1 MDIVSSASHPPNG
14 AGGFIPPPLQSPS
27 QIRLS
32 RRPGNGPERDFKVE
46 WFSGTGKGG
55 QHRNKHQNCCR
66 VTHLP
71 SGLVQT
77 ATGRE
82 RTSNLRSAMEQ
93 INQRL
98 DAQAAGASLAK
109 ENTKRRSQVGSGMR
123 GDKRR
128 TYRFRDDHVTDHQT
142 GRSARCTEVMRGRFD
157 LLW

>member
-1 MDIVSSASHPPNG
+1 M
-14 AGGFIPPPLQSPS
+14 
-27 QIRLS
+27 
-32 RRPGNGPERDFKVE
+32 
-46 WFSGTGKGG
+46 
-55 QHRNKHQNCCR
+55 
-66 VTHLP
+66 
-71 SGLVQT
+71 QT

-82 RTSNLRSAMEQ
+82 RTANLRLAMEQ

-98 DAQAAGASLAK
+98 DSRAAGASLAK